1 MNPTPSLK
9 SNFASSG
16 HVERDTHHPL
26 EGLASIAMVRSCRR
40 RQEICRQG
48 QAAKTWYRVLSG
60 AAMGFVIKSDGRRQI
75 VDLMFPGDFFG
86 LTSGPEYQS
95 TVEAVAPGTIVGA
108 YPRGSIEAMADSNPQ
123 LAREIRLITCDR
135 LSRLQDHLLIIGRI
149 RVPQKVASFIVAMA
163 DRLSQGR
170 SDRVTLLVTRYDI
183 AVYLA
188 VSVETVSRALT
199 DLTHR
204 GLIRFSGTRDIQIVD
219 RDALDDIRHDDVCAR
234 PHTPAA
240 RRPIPRSNGSE
251 GHLHHGSR
259 QSPPAQQVML
269 TPR

>member
-9 SNFASSG
+9 SNFASAS
-16 HVERDTHHPL
+16 HAERGTHHPL
-26 EGLASIAMVRSCRR
+26 QGLDSIAMVRSWRR
-40 RQEICRQG
+40 GQEICRQG
-48 QAAKTWYRVLSG
+48 QAAKTWYCVLAG

-86 LTSGPEYQS
+86 FTSGPEYEN
-95 TVEAVAPGTIVGA
+95 TVEAVAPGTMVAA
-108 YPRGSIEAMADSNPQ
+108 YARASVEAMADSDPQ
-123 LAREIRLITCDR
+123 LTREIRQITFDQ
-135 LSRLQDHLLIIGRI
+135 LSRLQVQLLIIGRI

-163 DRLSQGR
+163 DRLSQGH
-170 SDRVTLLVTRYDI
+170 SDRVTLPVTRYDI
-183 AVYLA
+183 ADFLA

-219 RDALDDIRHDDVCAR
+219 RDSLDDIRHDDVFAG

-240 RRPIPRSNGSE
+240 RTPIPRSNGSE
-251 GHLHHGSR
+251 GHLHHGGR
-259 QSPPAQQVML
+259 QSPPAL
-269 TPR
+269 ST